1 MTLKGTEAFK
11 NTIKKYLDD
20 KAQRN
25 ELFAVKYLNEKKSID
40 DCIKYIISEVYKSG
54 NNGFEDGEIYSMAV
68 HYYEENDIKIDSD
81 VDNIKVV
88 VNHHVEITEEEKQIA
103 KELALNEVIEEQKR
117 NLTRKVVQKKKE
129 KIQSLSL
136 FDETEE

>member
-25 ELFAVKYLNEKKSID
+25 ELFAVKYLNENKSID

-68 HYYEENDIKIDSD
+68 HYYEENDIKIDSEL
-81 VDNIKVV
+81 DNIKVV

-103 KELALNEVIEEQKR
+103 KELALNEVIEQEKR
-117 NLTRKVVQKKKE
+117 NITRRPVQKKVE
-129 KIQSLSL
+129 TVQSLSL

>member
-1 MTLKGTEAFK
+1 MEFKGSVAFK
-11 NTIKKYLDD
+11 DTIKKYLDD

-25 ELFAVKYLNEKKSID
+25 ELFSVKYSNEKKSID
-40 DCIKYIISEVYKSG
+40 NCIMYIISEVHKSG
-54 NNGFEDGEIYSMAV
+54 INGFEDGEIYSMAV
-68 HYYEENDIKIDSD
+68 HYYEEDDIKVDSNLNN
-81 VDNIKVV
+81 VQVV

-129 KIQSLSL
+129 KIQHLSL
-136 FDETEE
+136 FDEAEE